1 MITLLKGGKVYAP
14 SPLGNKDILIAGR
27 EIISI
32 SEPGEI
38 DLQGIDVEEID
49 IRGNIVAPGLIDS
62 HVHITGGGGE
72 GGPETRAPE
81 IKIENIISSGVTTVI
96 GCLGTD
102 SVTRHMESL
111 YAKAKGL
118 ESEGISTYIFSGSYE
133 IPTHTL
139 TGSIKQDLV
148 LIDKVIGAGEV
159 AISDH
164 RSSQPS
170 FREFCRLAAECRV
183 GGMLGDKPGILH
195 CHVGDGKRKL
205 DMVFRVINETEIPPS
220 QIIPTHCNR
229 NPDLLEE
236 AIRFNKSGGFIDFTA
251 EHDPEQNDTGLIS
264 IAHAIQACLEK
275 KASLDRI
282 TVSSDSNG
290 SMPVFNKQGNLIGL
304 TIANQESL
312 LNNLRYLIQKDILD
326 IEKALKFFTQNPATC
341 YKLKKKG
348 RLSPGLDADIN
359 VFDSQFN
366 LIYLFSLGKKMIE
379 NKKLIA
385 KSTFL

>member
-1 MITLLKGGKVYAP
+1 
-14 SPLGNKDILIAGR
+14 
-27 EIISI
+27 
-32 SEPGEI
+32 
-38 DLQGIDVEEID
+38 
-49 IRGNIVAPGLIDS
+49 
-62 HVHITGGGGE
+62 
-72 GGPETRAPE
+72 
-81 IKIENIISSGVTTVI
+81 
-96 GCLGTD
+96 
-102 SVTRHMESL
+102 
-111 YAKAKGL
+111 
-118 ESEGISTYIFSGSYE
+118 
-133 IPTHTL
+133 
-139 TGSIKQDLV
+139 
-148 LIDKVIGAGEV
+148 
-159 AISDH
+159 
-164 RSSQPS
+164 
-170 FREFCRLAAECRV
+170 
-183 GGMLGDKPGILH
+183 MLGDKPGILH
-195 CHVGDGKRKL
+195 CHVGNGKRKL

-251 EHDPEQNDTGLIS
+251 ELDPEQTDTGLIS
-264 IAHAIQACLEK
+264 IDHALQTCLEK

-312 LNNLRYLIQKDILD
+312 LNNLRYLINKNRLD
-326 IEKALKFFTQNPATC
+326 IENALKFFTQNPATG

-348 RLSPGLDADIN
+348 RLSPGFDADIN